1 MDLVSGVPSAD
12 EGLNMLFETALDV
25 KNAEL
30 GCHRISESVR
40 GCEVEVLRL
49 LSELG
54 LVEWGGEEFA
64 D

>member
-1 MDLVSGVPSAD
+1 
-12 EGLNMLFETALDV
+12 MLLETALDG
-25 KNAEL
+25 KNADL
-30 GCHRISESVR
+30 GCHRILQSVR
-40 GCEVEVLRL
+40 GGEVEVLRL